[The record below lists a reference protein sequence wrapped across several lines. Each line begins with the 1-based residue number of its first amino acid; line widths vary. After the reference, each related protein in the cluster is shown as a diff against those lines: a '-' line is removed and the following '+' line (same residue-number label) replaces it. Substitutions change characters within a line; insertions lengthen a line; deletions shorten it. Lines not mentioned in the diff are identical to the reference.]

1 MKHRVFVTGATGYLG
16 SAIVARLVKHGHTVY
31 GLTRDAKHARVLA
44 SRGVEPVL
52 GDIAESDGFLHQIK
66 NCDAVI
72 QAATEDGPEQAT
84 RDQQALEAIQQ
95 AVVDGRV
102 RRVLYTS
109 GVWIQGDTGG
119 QIVDETSPIDPAATV
134 AWRPAHEEVAM
145 DLGTHGAVSVVLR
158 PGMVYGGARG
168 TFGAWFREAHDKGTI
183 TYPGGGQHWCM
194 VHVDDVA
201 SAYLMALEHGEH
213 GARFL
218 ICDESHFTVR
228 ELATAAAAATGARA
242 QAMPAEQVI
251 ATMGDVGHALLLD
264 QQATSARARREL
276 GWAPMH
282 TSFVAEAAAIF
293 AEWQAGQSTKV
304 G

>member
-16 SAIVARLVKHGHTVY
+16 SAISARLVKNGHTVY
-31 GLTRDAKHARVLA
+31 GLTRDAEHARALA
-44 SRGVEPVL
+44 GRGVEPVL
-52 GDIAESDGFLHQIK
+52 GDIAESDGFLHQMK

-72 QAATEDGPEQAT
+72 QAAVEYGADQAT

-102 RRVLYTS
+102 RRVIYTS
-109 GVWIQGDTGG
+109 GIWIQGDTDG
-119 QIVDETSPIDPAATV
+119 QVVDETHPLDPAPNV
-134 AWRPAHEEVAM
+134 SWRPAHEEVAI
-145 DLGTHGAVSVVLR
+145 DLGAHGAVAVVLR

-168 TFGAWFREAHDKGTI
+168 TFGAWFRDARDKHVV

-201 SAYLMALEHGEH
+201 AAYVLALEHGDH
-213 GARFL
+213 GTRYL
-218 ICDESHFTVR
+218 LCDETHFTVS
-228 ELATAAAAATGARA
+228 ELAEAAAAVAGAKAVAT
-242 QAMPAEQVI
+242 PAEQVI
-251 ATMGDVGHALLLD
+251 ATLGDLGRALLLD

-276 GWAPMH
+276 GWTPMH
-282 TSFVAEAAAIF
+282 GSFVAEAPALY

>member
-1 MKHRVFVTGATGYLG
+1 MKHRVFVTGASGYLG

-31 GLTRDAKHARVLA
+31 GLTRDAEHARVLA
-44 SRGVEPVL
+44 GRGVEPVL
-52 GDIAESDGFLHQIK
+52 GDIAESDGFLHQMK

-72 QAATEDGPEQAT
+72 QAAAEPGPEQAA
-84 RDQQALEAIQQ
+84 RDQQALEAIQH

-102 RRVLYTS
+102 RHVLYTS

-119 QIVDETSPIDPAATV
+119 KIVDETSPIDPAATV
-134 AWRPAHEEVAM
+134 AWRPAHEEVAL
-145 DLGTHGAVSVVLR
+145 DLGAHGAATVVLR
-158 PGMVYGGARG
+158 PGMVYGGSRG
-168 TFGAWFREAHDKGTI
+168 TFGGWFREAHDKGTI
-183 TYPGGGQHWCM
+183 TYPGAGQHWCM

-201 SAYLMALEHGEH
+201 SAYLLALEHGEH
-213 GARFL
+213 GARFIL
-218 ICDESHFTVR
+218 CDETHLTVQ
-228 ELATAAAAATGARA
+228 ELATAAAAATGAKA
-242 QAMPAEQVI
+242 QASPAEQVI
-251 ATMGDVGHALLLD
+251 AALGDVGHAMLLD

-282 TSFVAEAAAIF
+282 GSFVAEAAALY